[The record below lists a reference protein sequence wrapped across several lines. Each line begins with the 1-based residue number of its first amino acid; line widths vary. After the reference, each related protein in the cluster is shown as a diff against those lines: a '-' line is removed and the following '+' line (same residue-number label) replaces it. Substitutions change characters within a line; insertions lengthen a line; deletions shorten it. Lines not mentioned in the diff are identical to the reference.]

1 MARLARSSDALR
13 VDGLVRQFC
22 PVWAYRAFRTNPVLG
37 KSLESA
43 NIRMNHLVRIGL
55 TYKIVSGYF

>member
-1 MARLARSSDALR
+1 LR